1 MKILIVDD
9 LAEYLYSLS
18 RALGPE
24 GEVVTAASLEEAKAR
39 IDTRTTVALV
49 DVRLSEED
57 PGNRDGIILLGW
69 IREHFPGTK
78 VILMSAYRDY
88 DAAVDA
94 LNLGAVGY
102 LRKPVNI
109 RELKLRIADLGQ

>member
-9 LAEYLYSLS
+9 LAEYVYSLS

-24 GEVVTAASLEEAKAR
+24 GQVTTASSLEEAKSK
-39 IDTRTTVALV
+39 IDSETAVALV
-49 DVRLSEED
+49 DIRLSEDD
-57 PGNRDGIILLGW
+57 PGNRDGILLLGW
-69 IREHFPGTK
+69 IRDHFPSTK
-78 VILMSAYRDY
+78 VLLMSAYRDY

-94 LNLGAVGY
+94 LNLGAAGY

-109 RELKLRIADLGQ
+109 RDLKVRISELTK